1 MNTKAISGDEEGSYI
16 MVKRS
21 IQQEDTAIRSTY
33 APNIRSPK
41 YIKQILLDLKEEF
54 ENNTMNGLQYT
65 TFNNE

>member
-1 MNTKAISGDEEGSYI
+1 

-21 IQQEDTAIRSTY
+21 IQQEGTAIRSTY

-41 YIKQILLDLKEEF
+41 YIKHMLLDLKEEF